1 MPLSR
6 PVLLA
11 LIGAILAVGAFFAT
25 SGAREDAVEPTP
37 ATPPKAAKPTPA
49 KAKPTKPEPAKAKAA
64 KPQPAKQKPKAAKT
78 KGLPAPVAAAVRK
91 GRTTMIF
98 FRQREG
104 ADDAATA
111 RAVAAQRGRKNVAVF
126 TASIKDLDR
135 YRAVVVG
142 LGITQAPAVVI
153 LGKEGKARLI
163 EGFIDPPTL
172 AQEVADA
179 R

>member
-11 LIGAILAVGAFFAT
+11 LIGAILAGAAFFAT
-25 SGAREDAVEPTP
+25 SGAREDAIEPTP
-37 ATPPKAAKPTPA
+37 AKPEPAKPKAAKAQPA
-49 KAKPTKPEPAKAKAA
+49 KPKPAKPKAKAA
-64 KPQPAKQKPKAAKT
+64 KPT
-78 KGLPAPVAAAVRK
+78 GLPVPVAAAVRK
-91 GRTTMIF
+91 GRTTVIF

-111 RAVAAQRGRKNVAVF
+111 RAVGAQRGRKNVAVF

-135 YRAVVVG
+135 YRAVVAG

>member
-11 LIGAILAVGAFFAT
+11 LIGAILVGAAFFAT
-25 SGAREDAVEPTP
+25 SGARKDAIEPP
-37 ATPPKAAKPTPA
+37 AATPPEAAAPK
-49 KAKPTKPEPAKAKAA
+49 PAKAKAA
-64 KPQPAKQKPKAAKT
+64 KPAPAKPKPAKPAPAKPKAKAANPT
-78 KGLPAPVAAAVRK
+78 GVPASVAAALRD
-91 GRTTMIF
+91 GRTTVIF
-98 FRQREG
+98 FRQRKG

-111 RAVAAQRGRKNVAVF
+111 RAVAVQRGRKNVAVF

-135 YRAVVVG
+135 YRAVVAG

>member
-11 LIGAILAVGAFFAT
+11 LIGAILAGAAFFAT
-25 SGAREDAVEPTP
+25 SGAREEAIEPTP
-37 ATPPKAAKPTPA
+37 AKPPKAA
-49 KAKPTKPEPAKAKAA
+49 KPEPAKAKAKAA
-64 KPQPAKQKPKAAKT
+64 KPAPAKPKPKAAKT
-78 KGLPAPVAAAVRK
+78 NGLPAPVAAAVRK
-91 GRTTMIF
+91 GRTTVIF

-135 YRAVVVG
+135 YRAVVAG

-163 EGFIDPPTL
+163 EGFIDLPTL

>member
-11 LIGAILAVGAFFAT
+11 LIGAILVGAAFFAT
-25 SGAREDAVEPTP
+25 TGAREDAIERTTAASPKP
-37 ATPPKAAKPTPA
+37 AAPKPA
-49 KAKPTKPEPAKAKAA
+49 KAAPA
-64 KPQPAKQKPKAAKT
+64 KPKAKVAK
-78 KGLPAPVAAAVRK
+78 PAGMPASVAAALRD
-91 GRTTMIF
+91 GRTTVIF
-98 FRQREG
+98 FRQRNG

-126 TASIKDLDR
+126 TASIKNLDR
-135 YRAVVVG
+135 YRAVVAG
-142 LGITQAPAVVI
+142 LGISQAPAVVI
-153 LGKEGKARLI
+153 LGKESKARLI

>member
-11 LIGAILAVGAFFAT
+11 LISAILAVAAFFAT
-25 SGAREDAVEPTP
+25 SGAREDAIEPTP
-37 ATPPKAAKPTPA
+37 VTPPKAA
-49 KAKPTKPEPAKAKAA
+49 KPEPAKAKAA
-64 KPQPAKQKPKAAKT
+64 KPRPAKPATPKPKSAKPT
-78 KGLPAPVAAAVRK
+78 GLPAPVAAAVRK
-91 GRTTMIF
+91 GRTTVIF

-111 RAVAAQRGRKNVAVF
+111 RAVGAQRGRKNVAVF

-135 YRAVVVG
+135 YRAVVAG